1 MSCITNCLMS
11 CVTFVETQSSVHS
24 PFQKLNFLND
34 SQKHAKVDIKHFL
47 PCPIL
52 LDFSALFQVFC
63 QGCLSNVQGCL
74 LQTFSVTQSISTV
87 FNGNVKQVYCVK
99 VLNLMVLLKYYF
111 SDKVKVKNLL
121 WKALMVLCV
130 IYPVL
135 LCFVIFFVLFI
146 SVCFFFFFCF
156 CTYVDF
162 KLILIFPLV
171 RFCFHCIFPS
181 LFCLSLNYLFF
192 VS

>member
-1 MSCITNCLMS
+1 
-11 CVTFVETQSSVHS
+11 
-24 PFQKLNFLND
+24 
-34 SQKHAKVDIKHFL
+34 
-47 PCPIL
+47 
-52 LDFSALFQVFC
+52 
-63 QGCLSNVQGCL
+63 
-74 LQTFSVTQSISTV
+74 
-87 FNGNVKQVYCVK
+87 
-99 VLNLMVLLKYYF
+99 MVLLKYYF

-171 RFCFHCIFPS
+171 CFCFHCIFPS

-192 VS
+192 VSWFSFSSFHWLISYCQLLSIMCFQTIKCNYQLNKVIYLDQIDYCRQFFVSYGWSRFCEVYCWQF